1 MNLKALTK
9 SWKTTVAG
17 IATGVIVALVS
28 LGVIT
33 EDQAETVAALLIAFG
48 FIVARDGDVSSQDA
62 GIRPK

>member
-17 IATGVIVALVS
+17 VVSGVVATLLYMGVIDAA
-28 LGVIT
+28 
-33 EDQAETVAALLIAFG
+33 QAAAILAALQAVGLIS
-48 FIVARDGDVSSQDA
+48 ARDGDVSSQDA